1 MNARDARVLFEQYQR
16 LLRQDRSACAGH
28 TYGDNLF
35 LRVSHV
41 FRAGRFSLAAAFLQ
55 VKLRQSSSA
64 MIEFAA
70 VGGYESTLIS
80 ENFGI
85 PEVRRTLPRPNP
97 PETSAFGL

>member
-41 FRAGRFSLAAAFLQ
+41 FRAGSFSLAAAFLQ
-55 VKLRQSSSA
+55 LKLRQSSSA

-70 VGGYESTLIS
+70 VGGFVIVWNVFNTSNLESRRS
-80 ENFGI
+80 I
-85 PEVRRTLPRPNP
+85 PGRSPDAPR
-97 PETSAFGL
+97 